1 MPGWYEPDEEVHQH
15 EAKAQP
21 TGSAENQPKPRR
33 SYGPRTC
40 RICLETVLPT
50 FNQPSENLPSMFQ
63 SEPDVTYESE
73 EGRLISPCKCK
84 GSSRYV
90 HEGCL
95 QSWRHADPSYGR
107 RNYWQCPTCGFRY
120 HLERMAWGR
129 WISSTATQISLTLT
143 IFLVA
148 TFFLGFI
155 ADPIINLYLDPVGT
169 VVPLGGSSSSYEHL
183 AHEDEPEGWS
193 FHFVKGFA
201 SLGILGFVK
210 YLLVSPIR
218 IFRVGSGGLGGSNR
232 GNTGRD
238 RLANIS
244 WGVVLIGVATVI
256 YAGERVM
263 DVPGDDEDEDD
274 TPDPPTAA
282 LLQNGPNV
290 VPIES
295 VCEEKTVFRVYARV
309 FDVLS

>member
-1 MPGWYEPDEEVHQH
+1 
-15 EAKAQP
+15 
-21 TGSAENQPKPRR
+21 
-33 SYGPRTC
+33 
-40 RICLETVLPT
+40 
-50 FNQPSENLPSMFQ
+50 
-63 SEPDVTYESE
+63 
-73 EGRLISPCKCK
+73 
-84 GSSRYV
+84 
-90 HEGCL
+90 
-95 QSWRHADPSYGR
+95 
-107 RNYWQCPTCGFRY
+107 
-120 HLERMAWGR
+120 MAWGR
-129 WISSTATQISLTLT
+129 WISSTATQISLTLA
-143 IFLVA
+143 IFLLA

-256 YAGERVM
+256 YGVWKAVRAWARRTLEKAGERVM

-274 TPDPPTAA
+274 TPDPPTA
-282 LLQNGPNV
+282 GP
-290 VPIES
+290 S
-295 VCEEKTVFRVYARV
+295 
-309 FDVLS
+309 S

>member
-1 MPGWYEPDEEVHQH
+1 MASSGFQAAPGWSWPDEAPHSAAGSTPASDSQARQRPNPSTQYSMPGWFEPDEETHRP
-15 EAKAQP
+15 EPNSQP
-21 TGSAENQPKPRR
+21 AGGAEGRRKPRR

-63 SEPDVTYESE
+63 SEPNVTYESE

-107 RNYWQCPTCGFRY
+107 RNYWQCPTCSFRY
-120 HLERMAWGR
+120 RLERMAWGR
-129 WISSTATQISLTLT
+129 WISSTAAQIFLTLG
-143 IFLVA
+143 IFLLA
-148 TFFLGFI
+148 TFLLGFI

-169 VVPLGGSSSSYEHL
+169 VVPLGDSSSSYEHL
-183 AHEDEPEGWS
+183 VRDEDEPDGWAY
-193 FHFVKGFA
+193 HFVKGFA

-210 YLLVSPIR
+210 YIFVSPVR
-218 IFRVGSGGLGGSNR
+218 IFRVGGGSWGGSAR

-244 WGVVLIGVATVI
+244 WMVVLIGIATVI
-256 YAGERVM
+256 YV
-263 DVPGDDEDEDD
+263 
-274 TPDPPTAA
+274 
-282 LLQNGPNV
+282 
-290 VPIES
+290 S
-295 VCEEKTVFRVYARV
+295 VRLYTC
-309 FDVLS
+309 